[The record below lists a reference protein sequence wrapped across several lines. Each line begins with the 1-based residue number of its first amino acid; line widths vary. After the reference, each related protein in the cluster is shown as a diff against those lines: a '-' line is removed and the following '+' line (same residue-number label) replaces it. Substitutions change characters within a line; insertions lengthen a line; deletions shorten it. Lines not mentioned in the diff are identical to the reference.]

1 MPSGFQ
7 QDTNQLQ
14 PNFYRVAID
23 MTGYPTADGDDN
35 GGITPNGSDSFST
48 ANLPTTLVKGKARA
62 RGVMRFENIVRRLTG
77 LADCQILDITITE
90 ANADAQATALAFTV
104 KYERDAFISGT
115 KADTIKTAV
124 AQGIVDERTALA
136 RVFDP
141 TDDTES
147 QMYIGIAKPVAN
159 LAAALTDVTVTLNSE
174 TTLVNA

>member
-124 AQGIVDERTALA
+124 AQGIIDERTALA

-147 QMYIGIAKPVAN
+147 QMYIGITKPVAN